1 MRITRIISSNIEANL
16 RVLKHT
22 PFKNLVKNNELLS
35 DFGHDANPYPG
46 IKGAYESA
54 TTSGRGAVLGFFN
67 KYAVALHGENR
78 HYSTLPDGSEQVTEI
93 YQLNEG
99 SILIRAGIVGGT
111 EKYSLL
117 INPDGTVDETT
128 PLKTLTGDLKV
139 IGDMILN
146 GLLTVN
152 GNKIILNSPDV
163 EIGDGA
169 APAFEKLMTKVAMDF
184 INLHSHKYQLP
195 AIGAGLVETATPTQQ
210 MAADTHT
217 TKDTTAS

>member
-16 RVLKHT
+16 RVLKHS
-22 PFKNLVKNNELLS
+22 PFKDLIKNNELLS

-54 TTSGRGAVLGFFN
+54 TTSGRGAVLGFYN

-93 YQLNEG
+93 YQLNDG

-117 INPDGTVDETT
+117 VNADGTVDETT
-128 PLKTLTGDLKV
+128 PIKTLTGDMTQTGDMQINGKLTV
-139 IGDMILN
+139 IGAEAVLQAA
-146 GLLTVN
+146 LVN
-152 GNKIILNSPDV
+152 LGT
-163 EIGDGA
+163 G
-169 APAFEKLMTKVAMDF
+169 AFEKLMNEIAMNL
-184 INLHSHKYQLP
+184 INNHTHQYILP
-195 AIGAGLVETATPTQQ
+195 AVGAGFVPTGKPNQQ
-210 MAADTHT
+210 MVAGTHT
-217 TKDTTAS
+217 TTQTKAS